1 MTELKEQFLGF
12 YKTPALFDELYE
24 LKQFDFE
31 NIDISNIDYS
41 KLSIDKKLPL
51 GKRVEYFFEY
61 YIKLAL
67 RYNIVNKNIQIIKD
81 GNTLGELDFILYDNF
96 KKRFEHVEL
105 VYKYYLYDPSFENE
119 LDRYIGPNRNDTLVK
134 KLNKL
139 KDKQLPLIFDNNSKS
154 YLNDVDI
161 KNLKQ
166 TVCFK
171 ANIYLPLE
179 YLGKNYSY
187 FHNCEIRGFYIKREQ
202 FISQKAFSG
211 FIYNLPHRYDWVCN
225 EKDNNEWV
233 SYEDALE
240 EIDFFLSQKKSPLVW
255 MKNGLTTKSF
265 FVTWW

>member
-12 YKTPALFDELYE
+12 YKTPALFNELYE

-67 RYNIVNKNIQIIKD
+67 CYNIVNKNIQIIKD

-139 KDKQLPLIFDNNSKS
+139 KDKQLPLIFDNNAK
-154 YLNDVDI
+154 
-161 KNLKQ
+161 
-166 TVCFK
+166 T
-171 ANIYLPLE
+171 
-179 YLGKNYSY
+179 
-187 FHNCEIRGFYIKREQ
+187 
-202 FISQKAFSG
+202 
-211 FIYNLPHRYDWVCN
+211 
-225 EKDNNEWV
+225 
-233 SYEDALE
+233 
-240 EIDFFLSQKKSPLVW
+240 
-255 MKNGLTTKSF
+255 
-265 FVTWW
+265 